1 VLEGRLQ
8 ADIAAGEH
16 LRAVPDATAFVLEHP
31 MRERARALL
40 MAALCAGGRP
50 ADAVAV
56 YHRGR
61 RLLDERLGM
70 TPGPALRAAYQRV
83 LGAQAG

>member
-1 VLEGRLQ
+1 
-8 ADIAAGEH
+8 
-16 LRAVPDATAFVLEHP
+16 

-40 MAALCAGGRP
+40 MAALCASGRP

-61 RLLDERLGM
+61 HLLDERLGIA
-70 TPGPALRAAYQRV
+70 PGPTLRAAYQRV
-83 LGAQAG
+83 LDVQPG